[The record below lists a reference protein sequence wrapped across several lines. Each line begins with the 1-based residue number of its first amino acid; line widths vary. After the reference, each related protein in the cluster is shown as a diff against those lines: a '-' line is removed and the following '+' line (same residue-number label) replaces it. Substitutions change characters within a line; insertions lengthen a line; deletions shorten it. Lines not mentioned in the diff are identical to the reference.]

1 MGVSKFIMFSY
12 LLFIVVQLVASTS
25 FHFLPSFI
33 YHRMQPAMVLAV
45 VSLATHF
52 GYFARAQ
59 DVGMTTLSNWTQ
71 CSSICWC
78 GKDNSGHVHAHC
90 SVRKLEKGVEFNLS
104 RDLYALWVSKV
115 HNLIHEFLAF
125 FTSGRRFHVA
135 TETTSDSSD
144 LDRWLHR
151 LLWRCHFKIL
161 HEWPTFPCCHGN
173 FEWQQGPWPIQTAT
187 VMKTSLQNSSSH
199 YL

>member
-1 MGVSKFIMFSY
+1 MISY
-12 LLFIVVQLVASTS
+12 LLFIVVQIVASTS
-25 FHFLPSFI
+25 FHFVPSFI
-33 YHRMQPAMVLAV
+33 YHRMQPALVLAV

-115 HNLIHEFLAF
+115 HNLIHEIF
-125 FTSGRRFHVA
+125 G
-135 TETTSDSSD
+135 
-144 LDRWLHR
+144 
-151 LLWRCHFKIL
+151 IL
-161 HEWPTFPCCHGN
+161 YEWPTFPCCYGN
-173 FEWQQGPWPIQTAT
+173 YKWQQRPWPMTTST
-187 VMKTSLQNSSSH
+187 VMKTSLQNSSRVTDVSM
-199 YL
+199 LPWKLRVAAGTLTDLDGDCNEDVTPKF